1 MSKPTA
7 NQIAATLRCCSDSNS
22 ELLCIDCAFS
32 VGVSCLKNN
41 CYDAAADMLEEQE
54 ARIRELE
61 AQVDAERWHDL
72 LENPED
78 LPEEHDSI
86 FAKFYGTDKFI
97 DGAMFRKTS
106 YPVIAAFSNS
116 KGEVISAEAHTID
129 GKWKVTRGI
138 SMLNELTV
146 IAWRPMPKP
155 PKEVAHE

>member
-72 LENPED
+72 LKNPED
-78 LPEEHDSI
+78 LPELIPTSV
-86 FAKFYGTDKFI
+86 GTAYSEALAVWTTDRKIVTAIYTHEGNFWG
-97 DGAMFRKTS
+97 DGDFWD
-106 YPVIAAFSNS
+106 V
-116 KGEVISAEAHTID
+116 E
-129 GKWKVTRGI
+129 GK
-138 SMLNELTV
+138 V
-146 IAWRPMPKP
+146 IAWRYIMPP
-155 PKEVAHE
+155 EEEE